1 LLALGRV
8 HPIKESIEER
18 VVREDTVLRLFPALL
33 AHAVL
38 EQVWAVAARF
48 VLARRRVLRDI
59 DRAVK
64 APEYASP
71 SIPAT
76 QLVLSGSCAQTWLTN
91 RESMVPIG

>member
-1 LLALGRV
+1 M
-8 HPIKESIEER
+8 
-18 VVREDTVLRLFPALL
+18 RLFPALL

-76 QLVLSGSCAQTWLTN
+76 QLV
-91 RESMVPIG
+91 